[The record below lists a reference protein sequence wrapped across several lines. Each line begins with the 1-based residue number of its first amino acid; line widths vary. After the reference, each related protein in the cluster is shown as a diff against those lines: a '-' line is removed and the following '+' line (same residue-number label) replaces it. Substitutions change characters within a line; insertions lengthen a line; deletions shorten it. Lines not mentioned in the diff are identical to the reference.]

1 MLCRTAVLEVSSAR
15 GVFIEKVKAN
25 TLMILREQ
33 LEWGKKGFISD
44 LQNANYGLVT
54 ATSCLGYIKV
64 TSKPLRLLP
73 VWVGADLGVRV
84 FECGWALHA
93 WGKGA
98 AHW

>member
-44 LQNANYGLVT
+44 FKMRITVL
-54 ATSCLGYIKV
+54 
-64 TSKPLRLLP
+64 
-73 VWVGADLGVRV
+73 
-84 FECGWALHA
+84 
-93 WGKGA
+93 
-98 AHW
+98 

>member
-1 MLCRTAVLEVSSAR
+1 MPCRTAVLEVSSAR

-54 ATSCLGYIKV
+54 ATSYLGYIKV

-84 FECGWALHA
+84 FECG
-93 WGKGA
+93 
-98 AHW
+98 

>member
-54 ATSCLGYIKV
+54 ATSYLGYIKV

>member
-15 GVFIEKVKAN
+15 GVFTEKVKAN
-25 TLMILREQ
+25 TLSSYL
-33 LEWGKKGFISD
+33 D
-44 LQNANYGLVT
+44 
-54 ATSCLGYIKV
+54 LGYIKV

-98 AHW
+98 ANW